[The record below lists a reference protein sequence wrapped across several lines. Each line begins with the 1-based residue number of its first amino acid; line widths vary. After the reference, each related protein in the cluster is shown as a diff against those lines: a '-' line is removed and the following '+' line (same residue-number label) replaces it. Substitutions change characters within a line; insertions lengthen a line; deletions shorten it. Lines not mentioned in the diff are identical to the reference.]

1 MYFSLFLS
9 RGDLRIPG
17 LPRCRVRHFAGFS
30 HVVFHAGF
38 YLKGKDSVALLSTYK
53 VLKQSPYL
61 DALPSRMLR
70 IVIRYAPIKAIQYT
84 VYRSQIKTKQP
95 TYVLVTLKKSW
106 SLKWFNS
113 LF

>member
-1 MYFSLFLS
+1 MYLSLFLS

-70 IVIRYAPIKAIQYT
+70 IVIGYAPIKALHYT
-84 VYRSQIKTKQP
+84 LYRSQIKTKQP
-95 TYVLVTLKKSW
+95 TYICTRNSQEKLVFKMV
-106 SLKWFNS
+106 
-113 LF
+113 

>member
-38 YLKGKDSVALLSTYK
+38 YLKGKYSVALLSTYK

-70 IVIRYAPIKAIQYT
+70 IVIRYAPIKALHYT
-84 VYRSQIKTKQP
+84 LYRSQIKTKQP
-95 TYVLVTLKKSW
+95 TYICTRNSQEKLVFKMV
-106 SLKWFNS
+106 
-113 LF
+113 

>member
-70 IVIRYAPIKAIQYT
+70 IVIRYAPIKAIHYKGAKLKQNNLCT
-84 VYRSQIKTKQP
+84 VCTRNSQEK
-95 TYVLVTLKKSW
+95 LV
-106 SLKWFNS
+106 FEMV
-113 LF
+113 

>member
-1 MYFSLFLS
+1 MYLSLFLS

-70 IVIRYAPIKAIQYT
+70 IVIRYAPIKAIHYT